1 MTSSGTSKQRF
12 QDKVAVV
19 TGAASG
25 MGRATCVRLASEGAS
40 VFGLDLNEAG
50 LAETAQEIEKAG
62 GIIKVRA
69 CDVSPRE
76 ACFEAVESAVAAF
89 GCLDVLANVA
99 GIVRFTHTTE
109 MSEADWNLI
118 LNVNLSGPFFL
129 SQASIPH
136 LLASRGNIVNVASN
150 AGLMGQSYTA
160 AYCASKGG
168 LVQLTR
174 SLAMEY
180 MKQGIRINCVC
191 PAGTDTAMNRG
202 IDFPEDLDWKLIG
215 RFTGERGFATPE
227 DLASAIAYL
236 ASDEARAIHG
246 SIFSV
251 DNGMMAG

>member
-1 MTSSGTSKQRF
+1 MTSSNRSKQRF
-12 QDKVAVV
+12 DGKVALV

-25 MGRATCVRLASEGAS
+25 MGRATCIRLASEGAS
-40 VFGLDLNEAG
+40 VFGVDLNEAG
-50 LAETAQEIEKAG
+50 LKETAQEIEGADG
-62 GIIKVRA
+62 TVTVHG
-69 CDVSPRE
+69 CDVSQRDQ
-76 ACFEAVESAVAAF
+76 CFGAVEAAVAAF
-89 GCLDVLANVA
+89 GSLDVLANVA
-99 GIVRFTHTTE
+99 GVVRFTHTTD
-109 MSEADWNLI
+109 MSEADWNLVMT
-118 LNVNLSGPFFL
+118 VNLSGPFFL
-129 SQASIPH
+129 TQAAIPH
-136 LLASRGNIVNVASN
+136 LLESKGNIVNVASN

-180 MKQGIRINCVC
+180 IKQGIRINCVC

-215 RFTGERGFATPE
+215 RFTGQRGFAAPE

-236 ASDEARAIHG
+236 ASDEARAVHG
-246 SIFSV
+246 SIFTV